1 MPSGD
6 LESGTYIK
14 LVQIFLVHNVVK
26 SWYCSGLGIAKSG
39 ILYEFYNKLMTPDG
53 ATLVNFSKDFVNE
66 FLQSLIIGEMRL
78 LSAIAL
84 YFTNFFRS

>member
-1 MPSGD
+1 
-6 LESGTYIK
+6 
-14 LVQIFLVHNVVK
+14 
-26 SWYCSGLGIAKSG
+26 
-39 ILYEFYNKLMTPDG
+39 MTPDG